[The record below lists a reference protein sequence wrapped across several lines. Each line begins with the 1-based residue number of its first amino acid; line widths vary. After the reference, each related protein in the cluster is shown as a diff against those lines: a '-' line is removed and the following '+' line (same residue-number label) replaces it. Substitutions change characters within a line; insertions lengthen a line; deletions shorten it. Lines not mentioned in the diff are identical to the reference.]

1 VILSDAVSG
10 VIKLSRR
17 VMIRLQE
24 LGAVGARA
32 RVGHAERALA
42 VVPER
47 RDELVLELA
56 AVDGRAAAT
65 GTGGVTTL
73 DHEALDDAVEDDVV
87 VLAGCGEGGKVLAG
101 LREI

>member
-1 VILSDAVSG
+1 VILSDTVSG
-10 VIKLSRR
+10 VTKFQRQ
-17 VMIRLQE
+17 VMICLQE

-32 RVGHAERALA
+32 RVGHAESALA

-56 AVDGRAAAT
+56 AVDGRAAAA
-65 GTGGVTTL
+65 GTGGVTAL
-73 DHEALDDAVEDDVV
+73 DHEALDNAVENDVV
-87 VLAGCGEGGKVLAG
+87 VLAGCGERGEVLAG